1 MKKILGYVLSI
12 FSIMLFLSLVL
23 CMILIK
29 KEFMKYLLL
38 IISNSS
44 VVIFFLGITL
54 IRNTE
59 RTQHEK

>member
-59 RTQHEK
+59 RTQYEK